1 MHLLT
6 VAAIAIL
13 FFAFLVLLTAYSLKM
28 AASLE
33 SCSNSKA
40 RKNEIQCEDDLVND
54 LTDG

>member
-1 MHLLT
+1 MDLLT

-13 FFAFLVLLTAYSLKM
+13 FFSILVLLTAYSLKM

-33 SCSNSKA
+33 SCNNSKA
-40 RKNEIQCEDDLVND
+40 GKNEIQCEDDLVND